1 MSFARLVPRTLLSRS
16 FLLIVV
22 LLLLS
27 LSSALAIFH
36 HLQQEPRARQ
46 MAQLVVTM
54 VNLTRA
60 AMLSA
65 APEWRIALLTELS
78 DIEGLGVSLAESS
91 DRLTPV
97 PEHSPE
103 LLLMMQKV
111 RANLGEGTRF
121 ASQRNGVRALWVSFF
136 IAHEEFWMEIPS
148 ERIERSFSQ
157 LLLIW
162 TGVVLLLALCGA
174 YLIARQV
181 SLPLKQLARATQQLG
196 LGIAQHALTVQGA
209 QEIRIV
215 THAFN
220 QMSADL
226 AAHERERALVL
237 AGVSHDLRT
246 PLTRIRLAA
255 ELSQDE
261 TLRAGLSD
269 DVAQMDEVIQQ
280 FLDYAKLDEAEALTQ
295 LDLSELVS
303 SIALRY
309 PSAAH
314 SLSLVISPKI
324 YADVRPQLLKR
335 ALRNLLD
342 NAVKYGGEE
351 IQIRLTQSTQHI
363 ILSVCDNGVG
373 IAPAEREL
381 ACRPFVRLQTARSN
395 VGGAGLGLAIVE
407 RAARLHHG
415 SLQLSENTPH
425 GLCARIVLPS

>member
-97 PEHSPE
+97 PEHPPE

-237 AGVSHDLRT
+237 AGLSHDLRT

-261 TLRAGLSD
+261 TLCSG
-269 DVAQMDEVIQQ
+269 
-280 FLDYAKLDEAEALTQ
+280 
-295 LDLSELVS
+295 
-303 SIALRY
+303 
-309 PSAAH
+309 
-314 SLSLVISPKI
+314 
-324 YADVRPQLLKR
+324 VR
-335 ALRNLLD
+335 
-342 NAVKYGGEE
+342 
-351 IQIRLTQSTQHI
+351 
-363 ILSVCDNGVG
+363 
-373 IAPAEREL
+373 
-381 ACRPFVRLQTARSN
+381 
-395 VGGAGLGLAIVE
+395 
-407 RAARLHHG
+407 
-415 SLQLSENTPH
+415 
-425 GLCARIVLPS
+425 